1 MKHLWCLGALIGA
14 LAVSACSTVGD
25 TGSDSDQDD
34 IAGGTVVL
42 VTHDSFNVSGR
53 VLRAFEQSSGLDV
66 KIRRPGD
73 AGTLVNQ
80 LVLTKDAPLG
90 DVAFGIDNTF
100 ASRALNEEVLVPYES
115 PALPEGVEEL
125 LVDDT
130 SRLSPVDFGDV
141 CINADLRWFTD
152 HDLPVPETL
161 QDLADPAY
169 EGLLVVSDPA
179 TSSPGLAF
187 LMGTVVAFGEQGW
200 LDYWERLRDNGVKVA
215 NGWSDAYY
223 VDFSGSD
230 GEGPRPLVLSYASS
244 PPSEVEGGRA
254 TTRAL
259 LDTCFRQVEYVGVL
273 EGAENPD
280 GARAVV
286 DFLLSPQFQ
295 ADLPRQ
301 MYVYP
306 ADPEAELPP
315 QWERFAPVPE
325 NPFLLTAPQIDA
337 NRSRWVQ
344 EWTDT
349 VMG

>member
-53 VLRAFEQSSGLDV
+53 VLRAFELSSGLDV

-90 DVAFGIDNTF
+90 DVAYGIDNTF

-187 LMGTVVAFGEQGW
+187 LIGTVVAFGEQGW

-223 VDFSGSD
+223 VDFSGLRRRGTAS
-230 GEGPRPLVLSYASS
+230 LVLSYASS
-244 PPSEVEGGRA
+244 PPSEVGRRQGEP
-254 TTRAL
+254 TRAL
-259 LDTCFRQVEYVGVL
+259 LDDL
-273 EGAENPD
+273 LS
-280 GARAVV
+280 ARSSTRASRGCGQPEARGRSS

-295 ADLPRQ
+295 SDLARADVRLPGR
-301 MYVYP
+301 P
-306 ADPEAELPP
+306 RGRAA
-315 QWERFAPVPE
+315 A
-325 NPFLLTAPQIDA
+325 
-337 NRSRWVQ
+337 
-344 EWTDT
+344 
-349 VMG
+349 